1 MKSAAVFRAAKMVD
15 IKAVALLHVSD
26 VPFTEKALF
35 HGRSDEAERSYRR
48 FVQREVM
55 SRIIVEVLNG
65 SS

>member
-1 MKSAAVFRAAKMVD
+1 MKSAAVFRAAEMVG
-15 IKAVALLHVSD
+15 IKAAALLQVSD
-26 VPFTEKALF
+26 IPFTEKTLF
-35 HGRSDEAERSYRR
+35 HGSGDEAERSYRR